1 MRMTLENLLKT
12 KQLKPHKTTRDEV
25 RRHLAVADRALHDA
39 ALPQASPETRFDAAY
54 RAVMQCALVAL
65 AANGYRLST
74 NVPGHHQTAIQTL
87 PKTIGLSADRIL
99 VLDTLRRKRNR
110 SDYEGDPVEDAAIVE
125 CAAAARQLL
134 ADVRAWLRA
143 HQPDLL

>member
-1 MRMTLENLLKT
+1 
-12 KQLKPHKTTRDEV
+12 
-25 RRHLAVADRALHDA
+25 
-39 ALPQASPETRFDAAY
+39 
-54 RAVMQCALVAL
+54 MQCALVAP

-99 VLDTLRRKRNR
+99 VLDALRKKRNR

-125 CAAAARQLL
+125 CAAAARRLL
-134 ADVRAWLRA
+134 ADVRAWLKT
-143 HQPDLL
+143 HQPDLV